1 MSMCSLTL
9 PTWVRLL
16 QEANRET
23 EKWKDNCH
31 YRQHKYHQLYHE
43 YMHILRSTLCE
54 SCRDQED
61 GELCPARNQQPG
73 WTKCT

>member
-1 MSMCSLTL
+1 MCSTDPLTL

-23 EKWKDNCH
+23 ETWKDNCH
-31 YRQHKYHQLYHE
+31 YWQHKYDQLYQE
-43 YMHILRSTLCE
+43 YLHILNSALCE
-54 SCRDQED
+54 RCRDQED
-61 GELCPARNQQPG
+61 GELCPTCNLR